1 MSNVKKILIDI
12 PQHEHN
18 AYIGKNY
25 FKFLPAKIKKETKN
39 KDVLIICDSFF
50 LEKQISLLKKI
61 LEKENFNTIIYP
73 TDAGKVNK
81 TFSEVLKVYG
91 ILETNNFARDST
103 IIALGGGTVG
113 DMAGF
118 IASTWYRGINLIH
131 IPTTLMAM
139 VDSSIG
145 GKVAVNFRDTINA
158 VGNFYHPIFNHIDL
172 NFLKTLSN
180 RDYISG
186 IAEVLKCS
194 LIADKSFFNYL
205 KKNSKNVKK
214 DNYEVNERIIKKSV
228 QIKLDHVKKDIYEG
242 GKRLLLNYGHTFAH
256 PIEIAT
262 QDEKG
267 EKVRHGE
274 AVAIGI
280 VASLYASKEIFNLS
294 QKKIEEI
301 LECMKSLKL
310 PMCVSSNKMGYRRD
324 DLIEKC
330 ISLTYKDKKR
340 KSNKLRFILL
350 KDIGKASISSDVNKL
365 ILKIA
370 YEKVILD

>member
-1 MSNVKKILIDI
+1 MSNIRKILIDI
-12 PQHEHN
+12 PFNEHN
-18 AYIGKNY
+18 AYIGKNH
-25 FKFLPAKIKKETKN
+25 FEFLPKRIIKKTKN
-39 KDVLIICDSFF
+39 KDILIIADSFF
-50 LEKQISLLKKI
+50 LDREISLLKKD
-61 LEKENFNTIIYP
+61 LKKENFNVFIFS

-91 ILETNNFARDST
+91 ILETNNFARDSS

-118 IASTWYRGINLIH
+118 IASTWYRGMNLIH

-145 GKVAVNFRDTINA
+145 GKVAVNYRNTINA
-158 VGNFYHPIFNHIDL
+158 VGNYYHPIFNHIDL

-194 LIADKSFFNYL
+194 LIADKSLFNYL
-205 KKNSKNVKK
+205 RKNSKNINKG
-214 DNYEVNERIIKKSV
+214 NPETNEKIIKKSI
-228 QIKLDHVKKDIYEG
+228 QIKLDHVKEDIYEG
-242 GKRLLLNYGHTFAH
+242 GKRLLLNYGHTFGH

-262 QDEKG
+262 QDEYG

-274 AVAIGI
+274 AVAMGI
-280 VASLYASKEIFNLS
+280 VASLYASKEIFKLS

-301 LECMKSLKL
+301 LECMKCLKL
-310 PMCVSSNKMGYRRD
+310 PLNLSANAMGYKRE

-330 ISLTYKDKKR
+330 IGLTFKDKKR

-350 KDIGKASISSDVNKL
+350 NDIGRASISSDVDKN
-365 ILKIA
+365 ILRRS
-370 YEKVILD
+370 YEMVIKD